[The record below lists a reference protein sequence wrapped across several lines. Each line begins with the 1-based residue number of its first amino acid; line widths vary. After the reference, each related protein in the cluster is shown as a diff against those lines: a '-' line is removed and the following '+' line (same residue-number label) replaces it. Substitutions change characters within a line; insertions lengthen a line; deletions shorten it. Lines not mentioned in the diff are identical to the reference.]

1 MNQIYEYHE
10 LLAPSTLA
18 SVVKTQLDAF
28 RFDVDTWEEPM
39 VMAIQ
44 EQLQTPLCVTPELV
58 LAELPQRHRFKEL
71 EFTFS
76 LPTRGN
82 VQVEDIADLLE
93 AYPGP
98 GLPKGYTQRLR
109 GLTFSPLRGFMTGS
123 IDLAFEHH
131 GKWYVVDYKSNTLAS
146 AWVIMEKTAWM
157 PP

>member
-1 MNQIYEYHE
+1 MHQIYEDHDF
-10 LLAPSTLA
+10 LAPSTLA

-58 LAELPQRHRFKEL
+58 LAELPQRQRFNEL

-82 VQVEDIADLLE
+82 VQVEDIADLME
-93 AYPGP
+93 AYPRP
-98 GLPKGYTQRLR
+98 WFTKRIYT
-109 GLTFSPLRGFMTGS
+109 TIT
-123 IDLAFEHH
+123 
-131 GKWYVVDYKSNTLAS
+131 
-146 AWVIMEKTAWM
+146 
-157 PP
+157 